1 MLLTKRKIK
10 AEKSQLERENDL
22 QILIDSW
29 IRHGFVSDL
38 QPSPSRRRTKDH
50 LLQVDF
56 FCPQLTTDIITFK
69 GNVSYVMLFEPLVNK
84 KRTLQRFSN
93 YTAQVFSIIRKTLL
107 FKIL

>member
-69 GNVSYVMLFEPLVNK
+69 GNLRDAL
-84 KRTLQRFSN
+84 RTACEQETDIATILQLHCPSFFNNSKN
-93 YTAQVFSIIRKTLL
+93 LIV
-107 FKIL
+107 